1 MLTTSSAKNTAA
13 SGVPEQRGEQ
23 RAHAAQR
30 RQAAV
35 LIVHAQHLAE
45 VLAEVAADLQRRAL
59 TSRAAARQMR
69 EERGEED
76 GGNEQDRQ
84 LAALMHRVE
93 HRVGAHALRAQ
104 EAVERDDQHARERQ
118 RIKQRRD
125 LRPQLGGVLH
135 AEVKE
140 RADRAA
146 DRADERSGQQ
156 PFDQRF
162 HIQHH
167 MVGKPLQLLH
177 RPFPFPSHFFTA
189 ISHRLNKV
197 ILHEST
203 EKSSGEK
210 AHRFIR

>member
-1 MLTTSSAKNTAA
+1 M
-13 SGVPEQRGEQ
+13 
-23 RAHAAQR
+23 
-30 RQAAV
+30 
-35 LIVHAQHLAE
+35 
-45 VLAEVAADLQRRAL
+45 LAEVAADLQRRAL

-93 HRVGAHALRAQ
+93 HRVGAHALCAQ

-162 HIQHH
+162 HIKHH

-177 RPFPFPSHFFTA
+177 HPFPLSVSFLYGNFT
-189 ISHRLNKV
+189 SSEQGDFTRVDGKV
-197 ILHEST
+197 
-203 EKSSGEK
+203 K
-210 AHRFIR
+210 R